1 MHLGDKSAPKGV
13 KTSLLDE
20 HGLKGWFAA
29 RSAALCQ
36 PRRMTRQ
43 LSPRKTIAAA
53 LLGAAM
59 ALIAAAPARAMEPMG
74 PGVARGAQ
82 TSGPDVYTAAP
93 RRPGLLPP
101 RAHRSQPISERRRRR
116 APDAFRGLMTPG
128 FGAGGDCRAPRQVR
142 RRLQRQ
148 GWWDFQG
155 LRRSGEDFVVRAR
168 RPNGTVYR
176 LQIQR
181 CSGQVL
187 EATPLNNGDGP
198 NLWAR

>member
-1 MHLGDKSAPKGV
+1 MHLGDRSAAKGV
-13 KTSLLDE
+13 KTSPLDE
-20 HGLKGWFAA
+20 HGLKGWFAG
-29 RSAALCQ
+29 RSASVCQ

-43 LSPRKTIAAA
+43 VSPRKTIAAA
-53 LLGAAM
+53 LLGAAI
-59 ALIAAAPARAMEPMG
+59 ALMGAAPARAIEPLAPVG
-74 PGVARGAQ
+74 ARGAQ
-82 TSGPDVYTAAP
+82 TSTPDVYTAAP
-93 RRPGLLPP
+93 PRPGIFPP

-128 FGAGGDCRAPRQVR
+128 FGAGGNCRAPRQVR

-155 LRRSGEDFVVRAR
+155 LRRSGENFVVRAR

-176 LQIQR
+176 LRIQR

-187 EATPLNNGDGP
+187 EATPLNNSDGP